1 MLVVLAFAA
10 VSGCGYSTTSRT
22 ARDIKSIFVPFF
34 DNKTAEPNLE
44 ITVTE
49 RLINFMILD
58 NTLKVVDE
66 DEADAILEGEISQFR
81 NQPFSF
87 NQDLNAQEYIVVIK
101 VIATLYNRKTNES
114 IWQSRSFEG
123 NGSYFVEGAEDGRTF
138 NDAVAECIEEITDQI
153 LNITVQDW

>member
-1 MLVVLAFAA
+1 VLVVLAFAA

-49 RLINFMILD
+49 RLINYMILD

-87 NQDLNAQEYIVVIK
+87 NQDLNAQEYNK
-101 VIATLYNRKTNES
+101 ETLS
-114 IWQSRSFEG
+114 
-123 NGSYFVEGAEDGRTF
+123 
-138 NDAVAECIEEITDQI
+138 
-153 LNITVQDW
+153 L